1 MCHQT
6 LAIPCLSTV
15 VGTSKLVGSGSS
27 IVVLVKIGVIVHAA
41 NPMAIAAI
49 TTITMR
55 IIFFNVYEPTLVY
68 LFIM

>member
-1 MCHQT
+1 M
-6 LAIPCLSTV
+6 

-55 IIFFNVYEPTLVY
+55 IIFFNVYEPTFVY
-68 LFIM
+68 LFII